1 VTGGADLTPGRP
13 AARMAAVEIEQ
24 PGGPEVLRM
33 VMRPLPVPADGEVL
47 IRVVAAGMN
56 RGDLLQRQ
64 GLYPPP
70 PGASDLPGL
79 EVSGVVAARGGG
91 VDGLAPGDRVCA
103 LVASGGYAEFCTAP
117 AAQCLTVPDGLD
129 LATAAA
135 LPEALCTV
143 WTNLAERGAL
153 RPGDGVLIHGGASG
167 IGTIAIQAARL
178 LGAASVFAT
187 AGSPGKLALCAEL
200 GADRAIDH
208 RNEDFVRVVM
218 DATGG
223 RGVDVILDMV
233 GGDYLERNI
242 EALAVGGRLVHI
254 SFIAGSRICADLRPV
269 MTKRLTITGSTLR
282 GRSGVDKAAIVAGV
296 RAALWPHVG
305 GGLRAVLD
313 RGFALS
319 AAADAHRYMHE
330 GRHRGKI
337 LLHTGWRPSEN
348 DPGEETGT

>member
-1 VTGGADLTPGRP
+1 
-13 AARMAAVEIEQ
+13 MAAIAIRE
-24 PGGPEVLRM
+24 PGGPEMLRA
-33 VMRPLPVPADGEVL
+33 VTRPLPVPADGEVL
-47 IRVVAAGMN
+47 IRVAAAGMN

-79 EVSGVVAARGGG
+79 EVSGLVAALGAG
-91 VDGLAPGDRVCA
+91 VQGLAVGDRVCA
-103 LVASGGYAEFCTAP
+103 LVAGGGYAEFCAAP
-117 AAQCLTVPDGLD
+117 AAQCLPVPDGLD

-143 WTNLAERGAL
+143 WTNLAERGNL
-153 RPGDGVLIHGGASG
+153 RPGDRVLIHGGASG

-178 LGAASVFAT
+178 LGAAQVFAT
-187 AGSPGKLALCAEL
+187 AGSPDKLALCADL

-208 RNEDFVRVVM
+208 RNEDFVRVVR

-223 RGVDVILDMV
+223 HGVDVILDMV

-254 SFIAGSRICADLRPV
+254 SFIAGSRVCAELRPV

-282 GRSGVDKAAIVAGV
+282 GRDAADKAAIVAGV
-296 RAALWPHVG
+296 RASLWPRVADG
-305 GGLRAVLD
+305 TLRAVLD

-319 AAADAHRYMHE
+319 KAADAHRFMHE
-330 GRHRGKI
+330 GRHKGKI
-337 LLHTGWRPSEN
+337 LLHTGWRPS
-348 DPGEETGT
+348 GTDTQN

>member
-1 VTGGADLTPGRP
+1 MTAGVTVDGLPGRMI
-13 AARMAAVEIEQ
+13 AIAITE
-24 PGGPEVLRM
+24 PGGPEVLRAETRA
-33 VMRPLPVPADGEVL
+33 VPVPKEGEVL
-47 IRVVAAGMN
+47 IRVAAAGMN

-79 EVSGVVAARGGG
+79 EVSGLVAACGPG
-91 VDGLAPGDRVCA
+91 VAGLAVGDRVCA
-103 LVASGGYAEFCTAP
+103 LVAGGGYAEYCAAP
-117 AAQCLTVPDGLD
+117 AAQCLPVPDGLD

-143 WTNLAERGAL
+143 WTNLVERGRL
-153 RPGDGVLIHGGASG
+153 RAGDNVLIHGGASG
-167 IGTIAIQAARL
+167 IGTIAIQAARFL
-178 LGAASVFAT
+178 SAARVFAT
-187 AGSPGKLALCAEL
+187 AGSPDKLALCAEL

-208 RNEDFVRVVM
+208 RNEDFVAIVK

-242 EALAVGGRLVHI
+242 EALAVEGRLVHI
-254 SFIAGSRICADLRPV
+254 SFIAGSRVCAELRPV

-282 GRSGVDKAAIVAGV
+282 GRSPADKAAIVAGV
-296 RAALWPHVG
+296 RADLWPRVADG
-305 GGLRAVLD
+305 QLRAVLD
-313 RGFALS
+313 RGFALAD
-319 AAADAHRYMHE
+319 AAAAHRYMHE

-337 LLHTGWRPSEN
+337 LLHTGRRPS
-348 DPGEETGT
+348 DKKPGEEPTT